1 MAHGVEQEYESDPGW
16 ESDEGDLQQQLAADE
31 PVHAVPEKA
40 TEIKIGTWKQ
50 AGFGSTP
57 AEIAALEE
65 AIKPR
70 RSTLTPEVRVRM
82 PETSRWWD
90 RRVGPTTRL
99 SPLAC
104 DDRDGGRGW
113 GWRVRCRAR

>member
-16 ESDEGDLQQQLAADE
+16 ESDEGDLQQQLAAEE

-82 PETSRWWD
+82 PENKPM
-90 RRVGPTTRL
+90 VGSAGWADH
-99 SPLAC
+99 SPLAAC
-104 DDRDGGRGW
+104 LRRS
-113 GWRVRCRAR
+113 